1 MTLRRSGIL
10 ILMTLAAL
18 SAGAEVAPFARL
30 EIAPA
35 TVYAGQ
41 PFTIQLS
48 LYTAGQDLA
57 PGMQLSGLPN
67 ELQLQPFQELQPIS
81 ETVNGQTYQ
90 VFRSRCEAICPQPR
104 QLHFAP
110 MIQGNTVRT
119 VQTFFFVQHIQTPV
133 QIQAPPSTLTVKPI
147 PLDRAPKGY
156 AGLIGS
162 FTLDATVS
170 TNQVLPGDLV
180 TLSFSLSGNGRFDL
194 LPALAYQPLPGF
206 KVYPPRE
213 DKVRSGAHARCATQ
227 VVIPKT
233 PESLSLPSLTLVAFN
248 PEREAFDTLTAG
260 PFTFKPDTNRPA
272 NQPPPPIL
280 LNGAAE
286 TTETVRL
293 RPLHPPPRQ
302 WPGDPALKNRA
313 EALFKSGAEACEANR
328 LTEAIDAYSKLLAL
342 GFRTPEVNV
351 NLGAACARN
360 GQRGK
365 AMVFLLRAVRAAPR
379 DALARNH
386 LADAQDPNFR
396 PRMPLWSRVSL
407 AEWKFAA
414 IAFTAAGFLL
424 LLLGRRRSSG
434 MAIPALLCLAAALL
448 ALAGFL
454 WWRIG
459 PPQAERVLAVTAQ
472 GRLAP
477 AASAAA
483 TVRLE
488 EGATVRFLEQS
499 GDWSRV
505 ELGGSTA
512 WLLSSTLEKP

>member
-1 MTLRRSGIL
+1 MTLRRNGIL
-10 ILMTLAAL
+10 FLTTLAAL
-18 SAGAEVAPFARL
+18 SAVAEVAPFARL
-30 EIAPA
+30 EIEPA

-67 ELQLQPFQELQPIS
+67 ELQLQPFQEMQPVS
-81 ETVNGQTYQ
+81 ETIGGQTYQ

-104 QLHFAP
+104 ELHFAP
-110 MIQGNTVRT
+110 QVQGNTVRT

-133 QIQAPPSTLTVKPI
+133 QIQAPPSTLTIKPI
-147 PLDRAPKGY
+147 PLDRAPKGF

-162 FTLDATVS
+162 FTLESTVS

-194 LPALAYQPLPGF
+194 LPALAYQALPGF

-213 DKVRSGAHARCATQ
+213 DKARSGAHARSVTQ

-233 PESLSLPSLTLVAFN
+233 AQSLSLPPLTLVAFN

-272 NQPPPPIL
+272 NQTPPPIL
-280 LNGAAE
+280 LNGTAE

-302 WPGDPALKNRA
+302 WPGDPALRSRA
-313 EALFKSGAEACEANR
+313 EALFKSGTEASDANR

-342 GFRTPEVNV
+342 GFRTPEVDV
-351 NLGAACARN
+351 NLGASCARN

-365 AMVFLLRAVRAAPR
+365 AMVFLLRAVREAPR
-379 DALARNH
+379 DAVARNH
-386 LADAQDPNFR
+386 LADVQDPNFK
-396 PRMPLWSRVSL
+396 PILPLWSRLSL
-407 AEWKFAA
+407 AEWRGAA
-414 IAFTAAGFLL
+414 IGFSAAGLLL
-424 LLLGRRRSSG
+424 LLLGLRRRG
-434 MAIPALLCLAAALL
+434 TAIPAALCLASALT

-459 PPQAERVLAVTAQ
+459 PPQTERILAATSQ

-483 TVRLE
+483 TLRLE
-488 EGATVRFLEQS
+488 EGAAVRFLDQS

-512 WLLSSTLEKP
+512 WLRSSTLEKP